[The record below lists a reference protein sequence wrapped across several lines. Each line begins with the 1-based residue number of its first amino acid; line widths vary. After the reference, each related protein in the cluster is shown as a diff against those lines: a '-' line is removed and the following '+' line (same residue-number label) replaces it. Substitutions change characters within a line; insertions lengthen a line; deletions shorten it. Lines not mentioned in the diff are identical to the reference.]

1 MFLNVPHGIAPGSK
15 AKHPHPGHN
24 LFQTDWKGLH
34 YIIYIYYSLIT
45 ISSFLPTNT
54 TFWYFFAVYGSGTCH
69 HPLSN
74 APMLQARFGL
84 HLWKQVLLQEV
95 AAAGNRVQPTGR
107 CFMEPWMFYESL
119 PFHGKWS
126 TNLANP
132 PETFLLLDHRRSSSV
147 LYERWNRDI
156 PTEQMKHVRAKP
168 CAKWH
173 VPLIFYLSSW
183 WTENTGYIIWCY
195 T

>member
-1 MFLNVPHGIAPGSK
+1 
-15 AKHPHPGHN
+15 
-24 LFQTDWKGLH
+24 
-34 YIIYIYYSLIT
+34 
-45 ISSFLPTNT
+45 
-54 TFWYFFAVYGSGTCH
+54 
-69 HPLSN
+69 
-74 APMLQARFGL
+74 MLQARFGL

-147 LYERWNRDI
+147 
-156 PTEQMKHVRAKP
+156 H
-168 CAKWH
+168 
-173 VPLIFYLSSW
+173 
-183 WTENTGYIIWCY
+183 
-195 T
+195 